1 MQAPEVLGGRY
12 ELRGVLGRGGMA
24 EVRDGWDI
32 RLDRPV
38 AVKLLHPVFI
48 TQPDNR
54 MRFEV
59 EARAAA
65 ALNHPHI
72 VSVHDSGE
80 HAGTPYIV
88 MEKLSG
94 HTLADVIARGPLPQP
109 QVRSILDDVL
119 SALSAAHAA
128 GILHRDIKPAN
139 ILFSTSGHTK
149 VADFGI
155 AKSAGTAHT
164 MTNQIVGTMAYL
176 SAERIAGR
184 PASVA
189 DDLYAVGVV
198 GYEAL
203 AGRRAF
209 PQENLAELAR
219 AVAENAPPPLA
230 VLRPDLDPALAAVI
244 DRAMARDPNWR
255 FGSAEEMRAALAGR
269 LGPAARPAT
278 RVLAAPLPTAV
289 DDGGGADGPA
299 QPVAVVSRRGGRRR
313 RRLDRRDRLHR
324 RFGVAPR
331 RARARHHQHLGAAAA
346 TADLVA
352 TAAADHAGVSRGT
365 AATEEARGER
375 TRQRSQAETRTRRRL
390 NRAVDSAGI
399 LGEPAAR
406 WCNRKCHSLFGVVGC
421 ATSAE
426 TPPVG
431 LLPLPVVPAGASALG
446 PRALRTRRRKR
457 RGRLP

>member
-38 AVKLLHPVFI
+38 AVKLLHPVFT

-88 MEKLSG
+88 MERLSG
-94 HTLADVIARGPLPQP
+94 QTLADVIALGPLPQP

-119 SALSAAHAA
+119 SALAAAHAR

-139 ILFSTSGHTK
+139 ILFSALGDTK

-164 MTNQIVGTMAYL
+164 LTGQIVGTMAYL
-176 SAERIAGR
+176 SADRIAGR

-209 PQENLAELAR
+209 PQQSLAELAR
-219 AVAENAPPPLA
+219 AVAEDMPPPLA
-230 VLRPDLDPALAAVI
+230 VLRPDVDPALAAVI
-244 DRAMARDPNWR
+244 ECAMAREPHRR
-255 FGSAEEMRAALAGR
+255 FGSADEMRAALAGR
-269 LGPAARPAT
+269 NGPPVVARPPT
-278 RVLAAPLPTAV
+278 RVLPVPLP
-289 DDGGGADGPA
+289 DPA
-299 QPVAVVSRRGGRRR
+299 TMVVPPRRNRPRLLLALVAVV
-313 RRLDRRDRLHR
+313 
-324 RFGVAPR
+324 VAVLF
-331 RARARHHQHLGAAAA
+331 AV
-346 TADLVA
+346 VA
-352 TAAADHAGVSRGT
+352 FI
-365 AATEEARGER
+365 
-375 TRQRSQAETRTRRRL
+375 
-390 NRAVDSAGI
+390 VDSASRPAVV
-399 LGEPAAR
+399 EPAT
-406 WCNRKCHSLFGVVGC
+406 
-421 ATSAE
+421 TS
-426 TPPVG
+426 TSVPPPVTTSV
-431 LLPLPVVPAGASALG
+431 LPPPTTPVLVEEPPPPKKRGENG
-446 PRALRTRRRKR
+446 NGNGRKKGGH
-457 RGRLP
+457 RGD

>member
-38 AVKLLHPVFI
+38 AVKLLHPVFT

-88 MEKLSG
+88 MERLSG
-94 HTLADVIARGPLPQP
+94 QTLADVIARGPLPQP
-109 QVRSILDDVL
+109 KVRSILDDVL
-119 SALSAAHAA
+119 SALAAAHAG

-139 ILFSTSGHTK
+139 ILFSALGDTK

-155 AKSAGTAHT
+155 AKSTGTAHT
-164 MTNQIVGTMAYL
+164 LTGQIVGTMAYL
-176 SAERIAGR
+176 SADRIAGR

-209 PQENLAELAR
+209 PQQNLAELTR
-219 AVAENAPPPLA
+219 AIADDMPPPLA
-230 VLRPDLDPALAAVI
+230 VLRPDVDPALAAVI
-244 DRAMARDPNWR
+244 ERAMARDPGWR
-255 FGSAEEMRAALAGR
+255 FGSANEMRAALAGR
-269 LGPAARPAT
+269 IGPPVVARPPT
-278 RVLAAPLPTAV
+278 RVLAVPLPDPRTM
-289 DDGGGADGPA
+289 
-299 QPVAVVSRRGGRRR
+299 VVP
-313 RRLDRRDRLHR
+313 
-324 RFGVAPR
+324 PR
-331 RARARHHQHLGAAAA
+331 RNRPRWWIGAAAA
-346 TADLVA
+346 LIALV
-352 TAAADHAGVSRGT
+352 VSVI
-365 AATEEARGER
+365 AIV
-375 TRQRSQAETRTRRRL
+375 
-390 NRAVDSAGI
+390 VDSASRPAVV
-399 LGEPAAR
+399 EPAT
-406 WCNRKCHSLFGVVGC
+406 
-421 ATSAE
+421 TS
-426 TPPVG
+426 TSVPPPVTTAV
-431 LLPLPVVPAGASALG
+431 LPPTTPVLVEEPPPPKKRGENG
-446 PRALRTRRRKR
+446 NGNGRKK
-457 RGRLP
+457 GGHGGD

>member
-1 MQAPEVLGGRY
+1 MQALEVLGGRY

-38 AVKLLHPVFI
+38 AVKLLYPVFT
-48 TQPDNR
+48 TQSDNR

-88 MEKLSG
+88 MERLSG
-94 HTLADVIARGPLPQP
+94 QTLADVIAQGPLPQP

-119 SALSAAHAA
+119 SALAAAHAA

-139 ILFSTSGHTK
+139 ILFSAWGDTK

-155 AKSAGTAHT
+155 AKSAGTAYT
-164 MTNQIVGTMAYL
+164 LTGQIVGTMAYL
-176 SAERIAGR
+176 SADRIAGR

-189 DDLYAVGVV
+189 DDLYAVGVL

-219 AVAENAPPPLA
+219 AVAEVTPPPLA
-230 VLRPDLDPALAAVI
+230 VLRPDVDPALAAVI
-244 DRAMARDPNWR
+244 ERAMTREPHQR
-255 FGSAEEMRAALAGR
+255 FGSANQMRAALAGWI
-269 LGPAARPAT
+269 GPPVDVRPPT
-278 RVLAAPLPTAV
+278 RVLAAPLPDPTTM
-289 DDGGGADGPA
+289 
-299 QPVAVVSRRGGRRR
+299 VVPPPIRRSRSRW
-313 RRLDRRDRLHR
+313 LL
-324 RFGVAPR
+324 
-331 RARARHHQHLGAAAA
+331 LAAAVIA
-346 TADLVA
+346 VLVA
-352 TAAADHAGVSRGT
+352 AVAFI
-365 AATEEARGER
+365 
-375 TRQRSQAETRTRRRL
+375 
-390 NRAVDSAGI
+390 VDSASRPTV
-399 LGEPAAR
+399 LEPAT
-406 WCNRKCHSLFGVVGC
+406 
-421 ATSAE
+421 TS
-426 TPPVG
+426 TSVPPPVTTSV
-431 LLPLPVVPAGASALG
+431 LPATTTPVLVEPPPPKKGG
-446 PRALRTRRRKR
+446 ENENGNGRKPK
-457 RGRLP
+457 GGHGGD

>member
-38 AVKLLHPVFI
+38 AVKLLYPVFT
-48 TQPDNR
+48 TQSDNR

-88 MEKLSG
+88 MERLSG
-94 HTLADVIARGPLPQP
+94 QTLADVIARGPLPQP

-119 SALSAAHAA
+119 SALAAAHAA

-139 ILFSTSGHTK
+139 ILFSALGDTK

-164 MTNQIVGTMAYL
+164 LTGQIVGTMAYL
-176 SAERIAGR
+176 SADRIAGR

-209 PQENLAELAR
+209 PQENLVELAR
-219 AVAENAPPPLA
+219 AVADVTPPPVA
-230 VLRPDLDPALAAVI
+230 VLRPDVDPALAAVI
-244 DRAMARDPNWR
+244 ERAMAREPHRR
-255 FGSAEEMRAALAGR
+255 FGSANEMRAALAGR
-269 LGPAARPAT
+269 IGPPVDLRPPT
-278 RVLAAPLPTAV
+278 RVLAAPLPDPTTMVVPPRIRRKRSRWLLLA
-289 DDGGGADGPA
+289 
-299 QPVAVVSRRGGRRR
+299 AVVIAV
-313 RRLDRRDRLHR
+313 L
-324 RFGVAPR
+324 V
-331 RARARHHQHLGAAAA
+331 
-346 TADLVA
+346 TAIA
-352 TAAADHAGVSRGT
+352 FI
-365 AATEEARGER
+365 
-375 TRQRSQAETRTRRRL
+375 
-390 NRAVDSAGI
+390 VDSASRPAV
-399 LGEPAAR
+399 LEPA
-406 WCNRKCHSLFGVVGC
+406 S
-421 ATSAE
+421 TS
-426 TPPVG
+426 TSVPPPVTTSV
-431 LLPLPVVPAGASALG
+431 LPPPPTTPVPVEAPPPKQRGENG
-446 PRALRTRRRKR
+446 NGNGRKPK
-457 RGRLP
+457 GGHGGD

>member
-38 AVKLLHPVFI
+38 AVKLLYPVFT
-48 TQPDNR
+48 TQPDTR

-65 ALNHPHI
+65 ALTHPHI

-88 MEKLSG
+88 MERLSG
-94 HTLADVIARGPLPQP
+94 QTLSDVIARGPMPQP

-119 SALSAAHAA
+119 SALAAAHAA

-139 ILFSTSGHTK
+139 ILFSALGDTK

-155 AKSAGTAHT
+155 AKSAGTTHT
-164 MTNQIVGTMAYL
+164 LTGQIVGTMAYL
-176 SAERIAGR
+176 SADRIAGR

-203 AGRRAF
+203 SGRRAF

-219 AVAENAPPPLA
+219 AVAEVTPPPLA
-230 VLRPDLDPALAAVI
+230 VLCPDVDPALAAVI
-244 DRAMARDPNWR
+244 ERAMTRDPGWR
-255 FGSAEEMRAALAGR
+255 FGSANEMRAALAGR
-269 LGPAARPAT
+269 LEAPVVARPPT
-278 RVLAAPLPTAV
+278 RVLAAPLPDPTTMVAAPPVRRNRSRLMVGLAAV
-289 DDGGGADGPA
+289 VIAVLV
-299 QPVAVVSRRGGRRR
+299 VAVA
-313 RRLDRRDRLHR
+313 
-324 RFGVAPR
+324 FI
-331 RARARHHQHLGAAAA
+331 
-346 TADLVA
+346 
-352 TAAADHAGVSRGT
+352 
-365 AATEEARGER
+365 
-375 TRQRSQAETRTRRRL
+375 
-390 NRAVDSAGI
+390 VDSASRPAVP
-399 LGEPAAR
+399 EP
-406 WCNRKCHSLFGVVGC
+406 VT
-421 ATSAE
+421 TS
-426 TPPVG
+426 TSVT
-431 LLPLPVVPAGASALG
+431 PLPTLSVLPPTPTTPVLVEEPPPPKKRGENG
-446 PRALRTRRRKR
+446 NGNGRKK
-457 RGRLP
+457 GGHGGD

>member
-24 EVRDGWDI
+24 EARDGWDI

-38 AVKLLHPVFI
+38 AVKLLHPVF
-48 TQPDNR
+48 TTEPDNR
-54 MRFEV
+54 TRFEV

-88 MEKLSG
+88 MERLSG
-94 HTLADVIARGPLPQP
+94 QTLADVIAMGPLPQP

-119 SALSAAHAA
+119 SALAAAHAA

-139 ILFSTSGHTK
+139 ILFSALGDTK

-164 MTNQIVGTMAYL
+164 LTGQIVGTMAYL
-176 SAERIAGR
+176 SADRIAGR

-209 PQENLAELAR
+209 PQENLVELAR
-219 AVAENAPPPLA
+219 AVADVTPPPVA
-230 VLRPDLDPALAAVI
+230 VLRPDVDPALAAVI
-244 DRAMARDPNWR
+244 ERAMAREPHRR
-255 FGSAEEMRAALAGR
+255 FGSANEMRAALAGR
-269 LGPAARPAT
+269 IGPPVDLRPPT
-278 RVLAAPLPTAV
+278 RVLAAPLPDPTTMVVPPRIRRKRSRWVLLA
-289 DDGGGADGPA
+289 
-299 QPVAVVSRRGGRRR
+299 AVVIA
-313 RRLDRRDRLHR
+313 
-324 RFGVAPR
+324 V
-331 RARARHHQHLGAAAA
+331 
-346 TADLVA
+346 LVA
-352 TAAADHAGVSRGT
+352 AIAFI
-365 AATEEARGER
+365 
-375 TRQRSQAETRTRRRL
+375 
-390 NRAVDSAGI
+390 VDSASRPAV
-399 LGEPAAR
+399 LEPA
-406 WCNRKCHSLFGVVGC
+406 S
-421 ATSAE
+421 TS
-426 TPPVG
+426 TSVPPPVTTSV
-431 LLPLPVVPAGASALG
+431 LPPPPTTPVPVEAPPPKQRGENG
-446 PRALRTRRRKR
+446 NGNGRKPK
-457 RGRLP
+457 GGHGGD

>member
-38 AVKLLHPVFI
+38 AVKLLYPVFI
-48 TQPDNR
+48 AQPDNR

-88 MEKLSG
+88 MERLSG
-94 HTLADVIARGPLPQP
+94 QSLADVIARGPLPQP
-109 QVRSILDDVL
+109 RVRSILDDVL
-119 SALSAAHAA
+119 SALDAAHAA

-149 VADFGI
+149 LADFGI

-164 MTNQIVGTMAYL
+164 LTGEIVGTMAYL
-176 SAERIAGR
+176 SADRIAGR
-184 PASVA
+184 PASVV
-189 DDLYAVGVV
+189 DDLYALGAV

-219 AVAENAPPPLA
+219 AVAEDTPPPLA
-230 VLRPDLDPALAAVI
+230 VLHPDVDPALASVI
-244 DRAMARDPNWR
+244 ERAMARDLGWR
-255 FGSAEEMRAALAGR
+255 FGSANEMRAALAGR
-269 LGPAARPAT
+269 IGPAGWPAT
-278 RVLAAPLPTAV
+278 RMLAAPLPDPTTRV
-289 DDGGGADGPA
+289 
-299 QPVAVVSRRGGRRR
+299 
-313 RRLDRRDRLHR
+313 
-324 RFGVAPR
+324 VAPPVR
-331 RARARHHQHLGAAAA
+331 RNRSRWFLGLAAALIAVLIAAIAFIVDTASRPAVPAPASTSTPAPAPTPTVVPPPPA
-346 TADLVA
+346 TTPVLV
-352 TAAADHAGVSRGT
+352 
-365 AATEEARGER
+365 EKPLPPKKRGE
-375 TRQRSQAETRTRRRL
+375 
-390 NRAVDSAGI
+390 NGN
-399 LGEPAAR
+399 G
-406 WCNRKCHSLFGVVGC
+406 HG
-421 ATSAE
+421 
-426 TPPVG
+426 
-431 LLPLPVVPAGASALG
+431 
-446 PRALRTRRRKR
+446 
-457 RGRLP
+457 RGKGGHRGD